1 MSDAHEAH
9 IPPYLPISPH
19 ISPYLPISPHIS
31 AVAEP
36 HRVERLHVC
45 KGVCGE
51 APQRR
56 LADWSEEEVA
66 PLLEEGV
73 HLGLGL
79 GLGWA

>member
-1 MSDAHEAH
+1 M
-9 IPPYLPISPH
+9 
-19 ISPYLPISPHIS
+19 
-31 AVAEP
+31 
-36 HRVERLHVC
+36 C

-73 HLGLGL
+73 HLGLRVRVRVGL
-79 GLGWA
+79 RVWVWVWV